1 MNKSKILVVDDE
13 KDIRESLSDI
23 LNDEG
28 FEVFIAENAIK
39 AKEIKNNTNLD
50 LILLDIWMPEC
61 DGISLLKEWAINK
74 QINCP
79 VIMMSGHGTIDTA
92 IEATRIGAY
101 DFIEKPISLQ
111 KLLKKVSIALKKSI
125 RIDGLDLSFIS
136 QGDDPLIKELRQKLS
151 NLKKNNVICIS
162 GHEGNFT
169 NLCIEYIV
177 GNNFYLFDP
186 QQKLEA
192 TIVNRIQGKGQSLI
206 LIKNYTNLTAY
217 GIAELKN
224 IIDVLTVNKIRVVI
238 VDNRKN
244 FILAL
249 LKDMEIEDHFFTL
262 PIDNDMDLISA
273 YSTLILNYYL
283 LKNPNIGY
291 KEFDTSAL
299 NKIRLNSDFL
309 NIDNLDQFI
318 VSAIHK
324 SDTDIITS
332 NDLMIET
339 PSTQKPVEN
348 FIHAYS
354 NNNQDLFDLNL
365 KEARDEFE
373 KRYFE
378 FHIKSQTSIASLA
391 KKSGVERTHLYR
403 KLKQLKI
410 NLK

>member
-151 NLKKNNVICIS
+151 NLKKNNLICIS

-249 LKDMEIEDHFFTL
+249 LKDMVTKDHFFTL
-262 PIDNDMDLISA
+262 PIDN
-273 YSTLILNYYL
+273 
-283 LKNPNIGY
+283 
-291 KEFDTSAL
+291 
-299 NKIRLNSDFL
+299 
-309 NIDNLDQFI
+309 
-318 VSAIHK
+318 
-324 SDTDIITS
+324 
-332 NDLMIET
+332 
-339 PSTQKPVEN
+339 
-348 FIHAYS
+348 
-354 NNNQDLFDLNL
+354 
-365 KEARDEFE
+365 
-373 KRYFE
+373 
-378 FHIKSQTSIASLA
+378 
-391 KKSGVERTHLYR
+391 
-403 KLKQLKI
+403 
-410 NLK
+410 